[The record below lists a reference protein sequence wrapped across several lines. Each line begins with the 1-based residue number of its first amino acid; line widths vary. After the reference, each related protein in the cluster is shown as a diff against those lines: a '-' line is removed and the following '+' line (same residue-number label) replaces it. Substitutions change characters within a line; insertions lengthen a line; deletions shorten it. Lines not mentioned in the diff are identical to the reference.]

1 MIYLFISCPVSGPR
15 KEDEYLVWQGNRNS
29 FLSSASLLSSA
40 TTLFSSSQDS
50 CEPEVPL
57 TFKSAV
63 ISMAKD
69 AVKDAAKEEAKNYA
83 AEVVQEECGC
93 IIS

>member
-1 MIYLFISCPVSGPR
+1 
-15 KEDEYLVWQGNRNS
+15 LVWQGNRG

-50 CEPEVPL
+50 CEPEVAQS
-57 TFKSAV
+57 FQKSF
-63 ISMAKD
+63 IKGAKI
-69 AVKDAAKEEAKNYA
+69 AAKEAAIDEAKDYA
-83 AEVVQEECGC
+83 VEVVKEECGC